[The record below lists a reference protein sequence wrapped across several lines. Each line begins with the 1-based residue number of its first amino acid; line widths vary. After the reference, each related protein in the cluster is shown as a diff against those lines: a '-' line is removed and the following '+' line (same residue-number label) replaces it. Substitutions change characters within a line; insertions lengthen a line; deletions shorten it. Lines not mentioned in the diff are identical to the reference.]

1 MKGAEMALGA
11 FATINTSS
19 AMIVNNHKHA
29 RGERRDFFDAKR
41 DGRQD
46 GRSYLALGRAHI
58 QCCAHHIVL
67 HTLILSPPAIT
78 PEMQTGAKG
87 WQPEPSLPYSGG
99 ERGCGAMV
107 AKLNMFNYIIIIIIT
122 TTPAYARTCADTSAI
137 APAAL
142 LRIIARRETVVSGH
156 EIRKSCFAII
166 ISCPEINI

>member
-1 MKGAEMALGA
+1 MALVA

-19 AMIVNNHKHA
+19 ATIVNNHKHA
-29 RGERRDFFDAKR
+29 CGGRRDDFDAKH

-46 GRSYLALGRAHI
+46 GHSYLTIGRVHI
-58 QCCAHHIVL
+58 LRNVLHIVL
-67 HTLILSPPAIT
+67 QILMLSPTTTT
-78 PEMQTGAKG
+78 PEMRAGAKG

-99 ERGCGAMV
+99 EMRCGGMT
-107 AKLNMFNYIIIIIIT
+107 AKLNMFNYILFIAIT
-122 TTPAYARTCADTSAI
+122 ISPAYATPCADTSAI

-156 EIRKSCFAII
+156 EIRISCFAII

>member
-1 MKGAEMALGA
+1 MALGA

-19 AMIVNNHKHA
+19 AVIVNNHKHA
-29 RGERRDFFDAKR
+29 RGGRRDDFDAKR

-46 GRSYLALGRAHI
+46 GRSYLTIGRAHI
-58 QCCAHHIVL
+58 LRSAHHIVL
-67 HTLILSPPAIT
+67 HTLILLPTTTT
-78 PEMQTGAKG
+78 PEMRAGVKG
-87 WQPEPSLPYSGG
+87 WQPEPSRPCCRGEKRCGG
-99 ERGCGAMV
+99 MT
-107 AKLNMFNYIIIIIIT
+107 AKLNMFNYILLIVIT
-122 TTPAYARTCADTSAI
+122 LSPAYTTPCADTSAI

>member
-1 MKGAEMALGA
+1 MALGA
-11 FATINTSS
+11 FATINISS
-19 AMIVNNHKHA
+19 ATIVNNHKHA
-29 RGERRDFFDAKR
+29 RGERRDDFDAKC

-46 GRSYLALGRAHI
+46 EYSYLTIGRAHI
-58 QCCAHHIVL
+58 LRSAHRFVL
-67 HTLILSPPAIT
+67 HILIHSPPATT
-78 PEMQTGAKG
+78 PEIPAGAKG

-99 ERGCGAMV
+99 EKGCGGMT

-166 ISCPEINI
+166 ISCPETNI